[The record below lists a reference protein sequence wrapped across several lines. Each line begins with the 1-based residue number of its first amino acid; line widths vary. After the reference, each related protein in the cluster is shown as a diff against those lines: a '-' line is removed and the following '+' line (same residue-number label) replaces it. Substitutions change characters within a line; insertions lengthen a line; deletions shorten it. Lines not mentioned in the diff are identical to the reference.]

1 MLHTVCRMLIS
12 VCIRG
17 FFIFFS
23 KNNTPSIAHPVDMH
37 WAFFFISIENG
48 QKNNNKKVTNSKRR
62 NKGKHCMNFD
72 QLIVVVDF
80 VGSKHRRRLV
90 KHQKKILKKAFNKTS
105 VIMSTSDCITTLR
118 RQLYTNKVKQLR
130 SRDRGEREYK
140 HRLRSFCKR
149 SGSCNPT
156 LHTGSEKKKD
166 RMAIWRRKNFTG
178 MSKYWQSRQIKIFPS

>member
-1 MLHTVCRMLIS
+1 MNQ
-12 VCIRG
+12 G
-17 FFIFFS
+17 FFHIFLKEQHAIYCTSGGYALSLFLYFNR
-23 KNNTPSIAHPVDMH
+23 KRT
-37 WAFFFISIENG
+37 
-48 QKNNNKKVTNSKRR
+48 KNNNKKVTNSKRR

-90 KHQKKILKKAFNKTS
+90 KHQKKIKKKAFNKTS
-105 VIMSTSDCITTLR
+105 VIMPTSDCITTLR

-166 RMAIWRRKNFTG
+166 RMAI
-178 MSKYWQSRQIKIFPS
+178 

>member
-12 VCIRG
+12 VWIRG

-105 VIMSTSDCITTLR
+105 VIRSTSDCITTLR

-130 SRDRGEREYK
+130 SRDRGERENTNTDWDPFAK
-140 HRLRSFCKR
+140 EVGPATQHCIRAVR
-149 SGSCNPT
+149 
-156 LHTGSEKKKD
+156 KKKIEWLYEEEKTSQEWANID
-166 RMAIWRRKNFTG
+166 NRGR
-178 MSKYWQSRQIKIFPS
+178 